1 MHLIAAIA
9 YIVFSL
15 LIAILGTDRK
25 FGFWGYFFCSLLLS
39 PAIGLIVLLAS
50 DKRKPYPGEK
60 PVKTTVDP

>member
-15 LIAILGTDRK
+15 IIAILGTDRK

-50 DKRKPYPGEK
+50 DKRKPYSAAE